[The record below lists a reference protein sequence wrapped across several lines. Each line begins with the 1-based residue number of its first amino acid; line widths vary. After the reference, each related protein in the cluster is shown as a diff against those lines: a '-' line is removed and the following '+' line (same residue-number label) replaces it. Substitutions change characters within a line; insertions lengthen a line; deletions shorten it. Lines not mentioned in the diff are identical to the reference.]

1 MIYGRISRREKRFNL
16 FRSYESIFAD
26 LYRSESPYEK
36 VGRQCSICGIMS
48 LVKIYRHYHPISARR
63 IIRYFRAVRIIPFR
77 IIIISIIIAFSVYK
91 LQLISDITIILL
103 YGKQQPFT
111 CIVTV
116 GYTQKCR
123 RRTVNHFSFVYIIA
137 YRSFIFNC
145 SYFRICSASEVYCR
159 KVRSIECYSVK
170 LVEHIANS
178 ISYSHRTIYAICIR
192 LSLGSSYTRHIGF
205 AIL

>member
-1 MIYGRISRREKRFNL
+1 MIYGRISRREKRFEL
-16 FRSYESIFAD
+16 FRGYESILAD
-26 LYRSESPYEK
+26 LNGSESPYEE
-36 VGRQCSICGIMS
+36 VGRQCSICGIIS
-48 LVKIYRHYHPISARR
+48 LVKIYRHYHPIGIRL
-63 IIRYFRAVRIIPFR
+63 IIRDFRSVRIIPCR
-77 IIIISIIIAFSVYK
+77 IVIISIIIAFSVYK

-111 CIVTV
+111 RIVTV

-123 RRTVNHFSFVYIIA
+123 SRTVNHFSFVYIIA

-145 SYFRICSASEVYCR
+145 SYFRICSASEVYCH
-159 KVRSIECYSVK
+159 KVRSIEGYSVK
-170 LVEHIANS
+170 LVEHIAHRV
-178 ISYSHRTIYAICIR
+178 SYSHRTIYTVLVR